1 MVEDNV
7 LKQIAGFDPA
17 VFSVGLLRKICEKL
31 VFVSQKYTKGVF
43 LETILK
49 AFKDLCAYNQL
60 DTMSNNRVDSTSGQ
74 CRLLNALMSD
84 ALVAHFQMLASRKEM
99 AEIDNGG
106 TR

>member
-17 VFSVGLLRKICEKL
+17 VFSVGLLRKICGKL

-49 AFKDLCAYNQL
+49 AF
-60 DTMSNNRVDSTSGQ
+60 
-74 CRLLNALMSD
+74 
-84 ALVAHFQMLASRKEM
+84 
-99 AEIDNGG
+99 
-106 TR
+106 